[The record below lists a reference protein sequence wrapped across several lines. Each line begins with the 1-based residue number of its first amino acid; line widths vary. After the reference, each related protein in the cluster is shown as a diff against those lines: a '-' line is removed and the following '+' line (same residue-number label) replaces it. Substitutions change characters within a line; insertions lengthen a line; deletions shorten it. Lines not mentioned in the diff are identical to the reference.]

1 MMEGFLMAGNKFEK
15 YIKKLEFKDRDPSN
29 YRQVATING
38 KEFDVDFNIKYG
50 AYWAAGRMAEGTIEA
65 HKHDY
70 NQILF
75 FLGADPDDMGELN
88 ADIELCMGEGEEL
101 EKLRVV
107 NTSAVAIPAGLAHY
121 PSTITT
127 MKKRFLYMEIS
138 QSNQLK
144 KEIVPMDKEAYNNT
158 RPKVQCNYAN
168 HMTMAAFVRKSTM
181 YGPHNM
187 DDHGGSLAFINNP
200 VQDPSIF
207 EYLIMC
213 ENIKQA
219 PYRFGWDPY
228 NPHAHK
234 RPEILIFI
242 GTDLNDLNNLGGTA
256 EIYLGKK
263 SEMERY
269 VIDSPTAVIIP
280 GGLAHNPLTIT
291 NVDRPFLLTDVRPH
305 GMEMKAGRM

>member
-1 MMEGFLMAGNKFEK
+1 MVEDA
-15 YIKKLEFKDRDPSN
+15 
-29 YRQVATING
+29 
-38 KEFDVDFNIKYG
+38 
-50 AYWAAGRMAEGTIEA
+50 IEA
-65 HKHDY
+65 HTHDY

-88 ADIELCMGEGEEL
+88 ADIELCMGEGEEM

-107 NTSAVAIPAGLAHY
+107 NTSAVAIPAGLAHF
-121 PSTITT
+121 PSTINT

-138 QSNQLK
+138 QSNK
-144 KEIVPMDKEAYNNT
+144 KTKEIVPMDKITYNDT
-158 RPKVQCNYAN
+158 RPQVQCKYAN

-187 DDHGGSLAFINNP
+187 DDHGGLLASIHNP
-200 VQDPSIF
+200 IQDPSIF

-213 ENIKQA
+213 ENIKRA
-219 PYRFGWDPY
+219 PYRFGWDTI

-234 RPEILIFI
+234 KLEILLFI

-269 VIDSPTAVIIP
+269 IIDSPTAVVIP
-280 GGLAHNPLTIT
+280 GGLPHNPLTIT
-291 NVDRPFLLTDVRPH
+291 RVDRPFLLTDVRPY
-305 GMEMKAGRM
+305 GMELKAGKM

>member
-1 MMEGFLMAGNKFEK
+1 MAGKKFEK
-15 YIKKLEFKDRDPSN
+15 YIKKLEFKDRGPGN

-38 KEFDVDFNIKYG
+38 KEFNVDFSIEYG
-50 AYWAAGRMAEGTIEA
+50 AYWAAGRMAEGAIEA

-101 EKLRVV
+101 DKLRVV

-138 QSNQLK
+138 QSNELK
-144 KEIVPMDKEAYNNT
+144 EEIVPMDKETYNNT
-158 RPKVQCNYAN
+158 KPQVRSKYGNGN

-181 YGPHNM
+181 YGPHNR
-187 DDHGGSLAFINNP
+187 DDHGGSLAFIHNP

-219 PYRFGWDPY
+219 PYRFGWHPY
-228 NPHAHK
+228 TPHAHN
-234 RPEILIFI
+234 RLEILNFM
-242 GTDLNDLNNLGGTA
+242 GTDLNDLNNLGGEA
-256 EIYLGKK
+256 EIHLGKK

-269 VIDSPTAVIIP
+269 VIDSPTSIIIP

-291 NVDRPFLLTDVRPH
+291 RVDRPFLLTDVRPF
-305 GMEMKAGRM
+305 GMELKAGKM

>member
-1 MMEGFLMAGNKFEK
+1 MAGKKFEK
-15 YIKKLEFKDRDPSN
+15 YIKKLEFKDRGPGN

-38 KEFDVDFNIKYG
+38 KEFNVDFSIEYG
-50 AYWAAGRMAEGTIEA
+50 AYWAAGRMAEGAIEA

-101 EKLRVV
+101 DKLRVV

-138 QSNQLK
+138 QSNELK
-144 KEIVPMDKEAYNNT
+144 EEIVPMDKETYNNT
-158 RPKVQCNYAN
+158 KPQVRSKYGNGN

-187 DDHGGSLAFINNP
+187 DDHGGSLAFIHNP

-219 PYRFGWDPY
+219 PYRFGWHPY
-228 NPHAHK
+228 TLHAHN
-234 RPEILIFI
+234 RLEILNFM
-242 GTDLNDLNNLGGTA
+242 GTDLNDLNNLGGEA
-256 EIYLGKK
+256 EIHLGKK

-269 VIDSPTAVIIP
+269 VIDSPTSIIIP

-291 NVDRPFLLTDVRPH
+291 RVDRPFLLTDVRPF
-305 GMEMKAGRM
+305 GMELKAGKM